1 MIRKIIQK
9 TKGATR
15 FVIFSVMA
23 FLCCL
28 YFKLVSKDEPTA
40 PIKTAFEKD
49 KVNEKCEKSKEDAR
63 MRLDDLPADEIA
75 EAYGS
80 VQDEIDEGRRRF
92 QDGADDIRKGKYRLK
107 YE

>member
-1 MIRKIIQK
+1 MIKRIIQRI
-9 TKGATR
+9 KGVSR
-15 FVIFSVMA
+15 FVLFSAIA
-23 FLCCL
+23 FLACL
-28 YFKLVSKDEPTA
+28 YFKLVQKNEPEATV
-40 PIKTAFEKD
+40 KTVLEKD

-75 EAYGS
+75 EAYGA

-92 QDGADDIRKGKYRLK
+92 QDGAYDIRKGKYRLK